1 MKIRN
6 NWCKSKFYKHI
17 QSINEKK
24 NRSQLTISLKKN
36 TMKKV
41 ITNQI
46 NLRTQCFINPLHLK
60 SLEEHEV
67 KKKKKKTLEEEHGHL
82 EAIKNKGK

>member
-67 KKKKKKTLEEEHGHL
+67 KKKKKTLEEEHGHL